1 MHCGINISCS
11 LVAAREK
18 SLFNYTKSLWFLVGL
33 VLLLSSLIYNL
44 IPYFYLS
51 EEELVCKKDSLF

>member
-1 MHCGINISCS
+1 MHHGINTSCS

-18 SLFNYTKSLWFLVGL
+18 SLFNYTKSPWFLVGL

-44 IPYFYLS
+44 IPYFCLS
-51 EEELVCKKDSLF
+51 EEELVSEKDSLF

>member
-18 SLFNYTKSLWFLVGL
+18 SLFYYTKSPWFLVGL

-44 IPYFYLS
+44 IPDFCLS
-51 EEELVCKKDSLF
+51 EEELVSKKDSLF